1 VDKGGGSPKIID
13 FSGCLKGEGLINTL
27 EYGALIKPAFY
38 SIIPK
43 WNMKRLT
50 IGKIRGLQ
58 QIANPD
64 GIFTICA
71 MDHRGSLRSMID
83 QESPEEVNYEE
94 MVERKL
100 ELCSSL
106 AQYASAVLLDP
117 IFGAAQCIGHGV
129 LPKDT
134 GLLVSMEAS
143 GYGGRKEYRITKL
156 LDRWNIEKI
165 KRMGASAAKLLVY
178 YRPDLEKLASKL
190 LKMLNMIAME
200 CIKYDLP
207 FLVEPLSYPIGNEMD
222 NPAQFATAKE
232 QLVLKTARD
241 ITALPIDVLKA
252 EFPADLRYKRD
263 KPELVDLC
271 HQLDMS
277 SQVPWVVLS
286 AGVDFKLFYQQVEI
300 ACQGGASGFLAGR
313 AIWQEA
319 MYIDDAK
326 ERAHFLSTVAVDRLK
341 RLNELASKYAVPWYK
356 KLGLT
361 RHQLAETSGE
371 WYQEY

>member
-1 VDKGGGSPKIID
+1 
-13 FSGCLKGEGLINTL
+13 
-27 EYGALIKPAFY
+27 
-38 SIIPK
+38 
-43 WNMKRLT
+43 MKRLT

-83 QESPEEVNYEE
+83 QENPEEVNYEE

-129 LPKDT
+129 LPNST
-134 GLLVSMEAS
+134 GLLVSIEAS
-143 GYGGRKEYRITKL
+143 GYGGGKEYRLTEL
-156 LDRWNIEKI
+156 LDGWNVEKI
-165 KRMGASAAKLLVY
+165 KRMGASAVKLLVY
-178 YRPDLEKLASKL
+178 YRPDLVELAGKL
-190 LKMLNMIAME
+190 LDMVDGIAKE

-207 FLVEPLSYPIGNEMD
+207 FLVEPLSYPVGDEVN
-222 NPAQFATAKE
+222 NPAQFATVKE
-232 QLVLKTARD
+232 QLVLKTAQH
-241 ITALPIDVLKA
+241 ITSLPIDVLKA
-252 EFPADLRYKRD
+252 EFPADLRYKKD
-263 KPELVDLC
+263 KPKLVDLC
-271 HQLDMS
+271 HQLDTL

-286 AGVDFKLFYQQVEI
+286 AGVDYKLFYQEVEI

-341 RLNELASKYAVPWYK
+341 GLNEIASKYAVPWYK
-356 KLGLT
+356 KLSLT